1 MKIQL
6 CKFWLFAVTT
16 LVILCPSLG
25 WSQQL
30 VRFDSNFGK
39 FDIELF
45 DNTPLTN
52 ANFLNYVNAG
62 DYTNTFLHRHALNFV
77 LQGGGF
83 TFENA
88 QFAFANQN
96 PPVMNEPFN
105 SNLRGTV
112 AMAKL
117 GGDPD
122 SASNQWFFNL
132 ADNSANLDNQNGG
145 FTAFAQVVGD
155 GLEVIDSVRS
165 VEIFDGSSIT
175 SAFDTL
181 PLQNFVRGDA
191 ITADNLLLFRQI
203 VAVGVALGDLNESGD
218 FDSVDIDL
226 LYAAYGTAPANDL
239 DFDLD
244 SSGVVDDADRD
255 RLIQGIAGTELGD
268 LDFDGMVNVLGDA
281 FALVGNLGTSSGATY
296 AQGDINGD
304 GAVDVLGD
312 AFILVGNLGF
322 DASTSP

>member
-1 MKIQL
+1 M
-6 CKFWLFAVTT
+6 
-16 LVILCPSLG
+16 
-25 WSQQL
+25 
-30 VRFDSNFGK
+30 
-39 FDIELF
+39 
-45 DNTPLTN
+45 
-52 ANFLNYVNAG
+52 
-62 DYTNTFLHRHALNFV
+62 
-77 LQGGGF
+77 
-83 TFENA
+83 
-88 QFAFANQN
+88 
-96 PPVMNEPFN
+96 
-105 SNLRGTV
+105 
-112 AMAKL
+112 
-117 GGDPD
+117 
-122 SASNQWFFNL
+122 
-132 ADNSANLDNQNGG
+132 
-145 FTAFAQVVGD
+145 
-155 GLEVIDSVRS
+155 
-165 VEIFDGSSIT
+165 EIFDGSSIT